1 LINQSAKHSDE
12 ALPAA
17 LEESVV
23 IGGGNENWI
32 VQSSLGTY
40 KAKKAFSC
48 LVCPEIGDKVLSVS
62 LAAGGA
68 SILAILERKSS
79 QATRLKFGGDVDF
92 SSTGSIKM
100 LANERLEVMSGD
112 AMNFDTVEL
121 SMRSETSSVSFDR
134 LSVTGNE
141 ANQYINKIRVMSK
154 YLETVSETSK
164 QVMKNSF
171 RLVSGLESLT
181 AGEVLQQVKK
191 RFTVQSKQVSMLA
204 EEDAKLNGKRV
215 HLG

>member
-92 SSTGSIKM
+92 SSPGSIKM
-100 LANERLEVMSGD
+100 LANERIDVMSGD